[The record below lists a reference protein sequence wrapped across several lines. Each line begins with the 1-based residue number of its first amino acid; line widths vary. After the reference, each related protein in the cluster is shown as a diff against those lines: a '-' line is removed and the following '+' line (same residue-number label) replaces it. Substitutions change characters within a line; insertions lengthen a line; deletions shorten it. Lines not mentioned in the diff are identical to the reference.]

1 MLVPLSWLKEY
12 VDIDV
17 TPQELEKKLFDGGFE
32 VEELYQVGHDI
43 LLRLVSRFRR
53 HIFMC
58 VRLMQVSMALCRFA
72 AALTMYR
79 QAASIR

>member
-32 VEELYQVGHDI
+32 VEELYQVGH
-43 LLRLVSRFRR
+43 
-53 HIFMC
+53 
-58 VRLMQVSMALCRFA
+58 
-72 AALTMYR
+72 
-79 QAASIR
+79 AASLNPYGVLSRGYAM